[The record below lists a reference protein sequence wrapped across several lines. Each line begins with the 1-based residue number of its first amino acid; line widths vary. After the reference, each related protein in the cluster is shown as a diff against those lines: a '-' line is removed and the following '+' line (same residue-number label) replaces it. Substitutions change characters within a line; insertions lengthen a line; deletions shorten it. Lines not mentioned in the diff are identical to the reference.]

1 MKQRNTKRRIS
12 RQDRRIAERVHD
24 PYKTRLKLPEPTLC
38 PDCGALYQDGRWT
51 WPSYPPPADTPRE
64 RCQACHRIHDKYPA
78 GRVTLN
84 GAFVGAHEEEIR
96 HLIRHQEELEKKE
109 HPLHRI
115 MDIISEDGGLV
126 ITTTDIHLPR
136 RIGEALH
143 HAYQGTL
150 DFHYE
155 DEAYSLQVNWTHDGQ
170 D

>member
-1 MKQRNTKRRIS
+1 MKQSNAKPRPP

-24 PYKTRLKLPEPTLC
+24 PYKTRLKLQEPTLC

-51 WPSYPPPADTPRE
+51 WPSYPPPADTPQE

-78 GRVTLN
+78 GRVVI
-84 GAFVGAHEEEIR
+84 GGSFVADHEEEIMN
-96 HLIRHQEELEKKE
+96 LIHHQEELEKTE

-115 MDIISEDGGLV
+115 MDMEKQDGGLV

-143 HAYQGTL
+143 HAYQGSL

-155 DEAYSLQVNWTHDGQ
+155 EEAYSLQVNWTRDGR